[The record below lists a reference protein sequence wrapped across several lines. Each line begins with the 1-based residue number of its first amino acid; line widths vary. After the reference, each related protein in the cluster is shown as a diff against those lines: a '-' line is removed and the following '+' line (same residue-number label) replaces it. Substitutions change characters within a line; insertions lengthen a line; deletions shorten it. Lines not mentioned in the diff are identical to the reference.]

1 MSKKNAITVSFSSDS
16 YDFVTKKSSEVGE
29 NRKPS
34 NFIDTT
40 IFLIAP
46 IWERLE
52 KGKGTKLT
60 LSEVMAELDKLVP
73 K

>member
-1 MSKKNAITVSFSSDS
+1 MNNKQALTVSFSPDS
-16 YDFVTKKSSEVGE
+16 YKFVTDKSSAVGE

-46 IWERLE
+46 IWKRLE
-52 KGKGTKLT
+52 KEKGRKLT

>member
-1 MSKKNAITVSFSSDS
+1 MSNKQALTVSLSLDN
-16 YDFVTKKSSEVGE
+16 YDFVIEQCSKSEE
-29 NRKPS
+29 NRVPS

-40 IFLIAP
+40 FFLIKP

-52 KGKGTKLT
+52 KEKGKKLT
-60 LSEVMAELDKLVP
+60 LSEVMAELRKLVP